1 MCAAAGKPRGCVTW
15 LEDVEKKVPVKVKK
29 EVEKIK
35 KVERRRP
42 VKNLPADKVLSYD
55 LTRVIR
61 EVSMAGTITVAGADQ
76 KPVAFRVLK
85 ESRDTSNDE
94 VKHTRMTI
102 SADPMEADALEV
114 VKENAAKEVA
124 RASARAS
131 ARAIRAWMRDVRAK
145 AQQAAADTKM
155 DQAEELYLQL
165 IALGIPAD
173 DQLKRF
179 FKTRYGQS
187 LDDIFNPLSV
197 VLGRELIVDRSA
209 KKRRRKFPSKMPSA
223 GKFPKKLKKAEP
235 APKPVT
241 TEQAPVD
248 EPAQEEV
255 VEPVAEPTNEVDDAF
270 DSALGSD
277 EDDAPEKALGPLTT
291 LWPRKLRPK
300 KRKPSQKTLHK
311 KMEPRRQAKL
321 KKTKKKSQKKTVSNR
336 SILF

>member
-1 MCAAAGKPRGCVTW
+1 
-15 LEDVEKKVPVKVKK
+15 
-29 EVEKIK
+29 
-35 KVERRRP
+35 
-42 VKNLPADKVLSYD
+42 
-55 LTRVIR
+55 
-61 EVSMAGTITVAGADQ
+61 MAGTITVAGADQ

-94 VKHTRMTI
+94 VTHSYDHFGR
-102 SADPMEADALEV
+102 SHGSRRF
-114 VKENAAKEVA
+114 ENCEGERSKGS
-124 RASARAS
+124 RACSARAS

-197 VLGRELIVDRSA
+197 VLGRELIIDRSA
-209 KKRRRKFPSKMPSA
+209 KSVAVNFRRKMPSA
-223 GKFPKKLKKAEP
+223 GKFPKKIKQAEP
-235 APKPVT
+235 APKPVA

-277 EDDAPEKALGPLTT
+277 EDDAPEEDFGTVDDIMAEKA
-291 LWPRKLRPK
+291 KAKEK
-300 KRKPSQKTLHK
+300 K
-311 KMEPRRQAKL
+311 AKSKDAPQEDGA
-321 KKTKKKSQKKTVSNR
+321 KKTDKAGKGKKEESKQTVSNVFYFVLRDDSQFANMEIKVMANAADIILEGRESKDSRGRPTVEVVLKVAGCR
-336 SILF
+336 SNG